1 MHSVSLACFW
11 DIGTLKK
18 SAIFDSE
25 PFTNIHLF
33 LLLLFVIHFLKFLNI
48 VSFLKIFFKINMN
61 CLYCLYFLQKSL
73 IAEPLPAVNTSSCL
87 QRIPRM
93 VF

>member
-25 PFTNIHLF
+25 LFTNIHLF

-48 VSFLKIFFKINMN
+48 VSFLKIFFLNKYELFI
-61 CLYCLYFLQKSL
+61 LFVFFAEKPYC
-73 IAEPLPAVNTSSCL
+73 
-87 QRIPRM
+87 
-93 VF
+93 